1 MFPTDH
7 LATVR
12 SMNIEIKW
20 DDAAL
25 KRVLREVEAKAMQ
38 LGRREIERRL
48 QTVRCPLHGT
58 APKTTWQGDEAHLV
72 DPCCDQLG
80 QAVTTAVG

>member
-1 MFPTDH
+1 MVSEMVSTMFPTDH

-25 KRVLREVEAKAMQ
+25 KRVLREVEAKANAARSQGDRTSAPNGEMSPARHRAQ
-38 LGRREIERRL
+38 DDVAGRRGSPR
-48 QTVRCPLHGT
+48 
-58 APKTTWQGDEAHLV
+58 
-72 DPCCDQLG
+72 
-80 QAVTTAVG
+80 